1 MALTIFLLE
10 AALIS
15 LSGVMSPGP
24 VTATSV
30 GQGSESPH
38 AGALLAIGHG
48 FVEVPLMVAV
58 YYGAG
63 PLLDLAYVKEV
74 IAAVGGLFLLY
85 MGIGMLKSAR
95 GEEILSGQSS
105 RRPIVA
111 GIVLSLGNPFF
122 LGWWATVGVMLVFRS
137 MEFGLLGFAL
147 FALVHL
153 LCDLAWNYFLSVLS
167 FKGGKL
173 FGRGFQRTVFSVCG
187 LLLLF
192 FSGRL
197 ILAATGELF

>member
-38 AGALLAIGHG
+38 VGALLAIGHG
-48 FVEVPLMVAV
+48 FVGVPLMVAV

-122 LGWWATVGVMLVFRS
+122 LVWWATVGVMLVFRS